1 MKIKKEGLVN
11 TVKSIEDKN
20 EELLNAIKDKS
31 DIKEKNDFM
40 NYFLF
45 LNYFMKI

>member
-1 MKIKKEGLVN
+1 MKIKKEGLVK

-20 EELLNAIKDKS
+20 EELLNAINDKS
-31 DIKEKNDFM
+31 DIKEKNDVM

-45 LNYFMKI
+45 FNYFMKI